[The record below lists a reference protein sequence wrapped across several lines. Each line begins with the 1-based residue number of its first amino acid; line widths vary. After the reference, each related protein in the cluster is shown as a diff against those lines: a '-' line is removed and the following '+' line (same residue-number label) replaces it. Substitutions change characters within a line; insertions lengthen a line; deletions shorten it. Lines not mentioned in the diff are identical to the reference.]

1 MIIQADVKSL
11 EVVVAAWLSQDTVL
25 INELKAGIDIHGEN
39 QKAFNLPERVIAKI
53 LKFRILYGG
62 NEYSFINDPDFMIV
76 SKKEAYWKEV
86 IDKYYTKY
94 RGIAKWHNNIIREVS
109 TTSCLTTPFGR
120 TYKWDLKKHGQFK
133 LPTTEIKNYPV
144 QGTGADIVAIAR
156 VSLFRRMRAMGLK
169 SLLINTVHDSIVFD
183 ALDNEVATI
192 VKLLKEVFRDLPS
205 KIERI
210 FKVNFNLEINVE
222 ILVGQDMYNLGE
234 VQ

>member
-1 MIIQADVKSL
+1 MIIQADVKGL
-11 EVVVAAWLSQDTVL
+11 EVVVAAWLSQDPVL
-25 INELKAGIDIHGEN
+25 IHELTSGVDIHGEN

-109 TTSCLTTPFGR
+109 KTGMLITPLGR
-120 TYKWDLKKHGQFK
+120 TFKWDLKKTGVFK
-133 LPTTEIKNYPV
+133 LPITEIKNHTV

-183 ALDNEVATI
+183 AIDNEVATI
-192 VKLLKEVFRDLPS
+192 VKLLKEVFRDLPTN
-205 KIERI
+205 IERI
-210 FKVNFNLEINVE
+210 FNVKFNLEINVE
-222 ILVGQDMYNLGE
+222 ILVGNDMYNLGE
-234 VQ
+234 V

>member
-1 MIIQADVKSL
+1 MIIQADVKGL
-11 EVVVAAWLSQDTVL
+11 EVVVAAWLSQDPVL
-25 INELKAGIDIHGEN
+25 IHELKSGIDIHGEN

-62 NEYSFINDPDFMIV
+62 NEYSFVNDPDFMIV

-94 RGIAKWHNNIIREVS
+94 RGIAKWHNDIIREVS
-109 TTSCLTTPFGR
+109 NTSCLTTPFGR
-120 TYKWDLKKHGQFK
+120 TYKWDLKKNGQFK

-183 ALDNEVATI
+183 AIDNEVATI

-205 KIERI
+205 NIERI
-210 FKVNFNLEINVE
+210 FKVVFNLEINVE
-222 ILVGQDMYNLGE
+222 ILVGNDMYNLGE
-234 VQ
+234 V

>member
-1 MIIQADVKSL
+1 M
-11 EVVVAAWLSQDTVL
+11 L
-25 INELKAGIDIHGEN
+25 IHELTSGVDIHGEN
-39 QKAFNLPERVIAKI
+39 QKAFNLPERGIAKI

-109 TTSCLTTPFGR
+109 KTGMLITPLGR
-120 TYKWDLKKHGQFK
+120 TFKWDLKKTGVFK
-133 LPTTEIKNYPV
+133 LPITEIKNHTD

-183 ALDNEVATI
+183 AIDNEVATI
-192 VKLLKEVFRDLPS
+192 VKLLKEVFRDLS
-205 KIERI
+205 SNIERI
-210 FKVNFNLEINVE
+210 FKVVFKLEINVE
-222 ILVGQDMYNLGE
+222 ILVGNDMYNLGE
-234 VQ
+234 V

>member
-1 MIIQADVKSL
+1 MIIQADVKGL
-11 EVVVAAWLSQDTVL
+11 EVVVAAWLSQDPVL
-25 INELKAGIDIHGEN
+25 IHELKSGVDIHGEN

-76 SKKEAYWKEV
+76 SKKESYWKEV

-94 RGIAKWHNNIIREVS
+94 RGIAKWHNDIIREVS
-109 TTSCLTTPFGR
+109 ATSCLTTPFGR
-120 TYKWDLKKHGQFK
+120 TYKWDLKKNGRFK

-183 ALDNEVATI
+183 AIDNEVATI

-205 KIERI
+205 NIERI
-210 FKVNFNLEINVE
+210 FKVVFNLEINVE
-222 ILVGQDMYNLGE
+222 ILVGNDMYNLRE
-234 VQ
+234 V

>member
-86 IDKYYTKY
+86 IEKYYAKY
-94 RGIAKWHNNIIREVS
+94 RGIARWHNDIIRQVS
-109 TTSCLTTPFGR
+109 NTSGLTTPLGR
-120 TYKWDLKKHGQFK
+120 TFKWDLKKNGVFK
-133 LPTTEIKNYPV
+133 LPITEIKNYPV
-144 QGTGADIVAIAR
+144 QGTGADIVSIAR
-156 VSLFRRMRAMGLK
+156 VSLFRRMQKMKLK
-169 SLLINTVHDSIVFD
+169 SLLINTVHDSICFD
-183 ALDNEVATI
+183 AIDNEVAII
-192 VKLLKEVFRDLPS
+192 VKLLKEVFHDVPS
-205 KIERI
+205 NIERI
-210 FKVNFNLEINVE
+210 FNVKFDLETNVE
-222 ILVGQDMYNLGE
+222 ILVGNDMYNLGE

>member
-25 INELKAGIDIHGEN
+25 INELKSGVDIHDAN

-94 RGIAKWHNNIIREVS
+94 RGIAQWHNNIIREVS
-109 TTSCLTTPFGR
+109 KTGMLITPFGR
-120 TYKWDLKKHGQFK
+120 IFKWDLKKNGVFK
-133 LPTTEIKNYPV
+133 LPITEIKNYPV

-156 VSLFRRMRAMGLK
+156 VSLFRRMRAMQLK
-169 SLLINTVHDSIVFD
+169 SLLINTVHDSICFD
-183 ALDNEVATI
+183 AIDNEVATI
-192 VKLLKEVFRDLPS
+192 VKLLKEVFRDVPS
-205 KIERI
+205 NIERI
-210 FKVNFNLEINVE
+210 FNIKFDLETNVE
-222 ILVGQDMYNLGE
+222 ILVGKDMYN
-234 VQ
+234 